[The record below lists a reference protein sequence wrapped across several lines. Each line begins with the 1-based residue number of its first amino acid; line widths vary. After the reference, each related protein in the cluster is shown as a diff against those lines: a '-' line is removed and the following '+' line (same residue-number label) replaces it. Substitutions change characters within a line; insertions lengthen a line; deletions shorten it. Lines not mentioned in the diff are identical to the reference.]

1 MNRFIVAALAVC
13 GIAAGVV
20 NAKEYTLSSPDGHI
34 RLTVDTGKRLAWSLM
49 HDSTKVIAPSPI
61 SLSLSD
67 GKVLG
72 ASPRVKKVST
82 RKVDTSFATP
92 FYKKSE
98 VKDVYNELTL
108 RLSDG
113 LSVIFRAYDDG
124 AAYRLSLDGKGA
136 RRVTSEEAM
145 FNFAGDYKAFIPYV
159 NDLRDADYPY
169 SYSFESYYDESPISE
184 MYADSLAI
192 VPLLVELP
200 HGKKALI
207 MEGDVEGYPGMFLVK
222 GENAN
227 SIEARFAP
235 EPLSEKIGGF
245 SELNL
250 IPVETA
256 PYIAKLEGPV
266 TLPWRAVTVVTS
278 DSQLA
283 DSDMAQ
289 RLASP
294 SRIADTSWIKPG
306 KVAWDWWNNWNVT
319 GVDFPAGINTPTYK
333 YYIDFAAEN
342 GLEYIIVDEGWSRES
357 LMSPVEGIDIA
368 ELARYGKEK
377 GVGVILWARWRDVD
391 KEMDVAFPHYAGLGI
406 AGFKVDFFDRDDRRV
421 IESMTRIA
429 DAAARNRLLLDLH
442 GMKAT
447 GIQRTYPNV
456 VNFEGVKGLENYKW
470 LPVVDGKPGID
481 VMRYDVT
488 APFIRMAAGPM
499 DYTPG
504 AMTNAAPGNYRSIN
518 DTPMSFGTRAHQLA
532 MYVVYEAPLQM
543 LADSPGAYRNNP
555 ESLRFISAIPTVF
568 DETRVL
574 AGEVGEYI
582 AVARRKGDTWYVG
595 ALTSLTPRDLK
606 IPLSFLA
613 PGVTYNAVT
622 MSDGVNVNRN
632 GADCSREERRVTSG
646 SELDAAMASGGGFAA
661 IITPAKQSE

>member
-632 GADCSREERRVTSG
+632 GADCRREERRVTSG

>member
-34 RLTVDTGKRLAWSLM
+34 RLTVDTGKRLTWSLM
-49 HDSTKVIAPSPI
+49 HDSTTVITPSPI

-72 ASPRVKKVST
+72 ASPRVKKAST

-136 RRVTSEEAM
+136 RRVTSEEAV

-222 GENAN
+222 SENAN

-235 EPLSEKIGGF
+235 ESLFEKIGGF

-250 IPVETA
+250 IPVESA
-256 PYIAKLEGPV
+256 PYIAEIEGPV

-278 DSQLA
+278 DSKLA

-470 LPVVDGKPGID
+470 LPVVDGKPGVD

-632 GADCSREERRVTSG
+632 GADCRREERRVTSG

>member
-20 NAKEYTLSSPDGHI
+20 NAKEYTLSSPDGHL
-34 RLTVDTGKRLAWSLM
+34 RLTVDAGKRLTWSLM

-61 SLSLSD
+61 SLSISD

-136 RRVTSEEAM
+136 RRVTSEEAV
-145 FNFAGDYKAFIPYV
+145 FNFAGDYKTYVPYV

-342 GLEYIIVDEGWSRES
+342 GLEYIIVDEGWSLES

-470 LPVVDGKPGID
+470 LPVVDGKPGVD

-504 AMTNAAPGNYRSIN
+504 AMTNAAPSNYRSIN

-543 LADSPGAYRNNP
+543 LADSPGAYRSNP

-632 GADCSREERRVTSG
+632 GADCRREERRVTSC

-661 IITPAKQSE
+661 IITPTKQSE

>member
-20 NAKEYTLSSPDGHI
+20 NAKEYTLSSPDGHL
-34 RLTVDTGKRLAWSLM
+34 RLTVDAGKRLTWSLM
-49 HDSTKVIAPSPI
+49 HDSTKVITPSSI

-136 RRVTSEEAM
+136 RRVTSEEAV

-256 PYIAKLEGPV
+256 PYIAKLEGTV

-342 GLEYIIVDEGWSRES
+342 RLEYIIVDEGWSREA
-357 LMSPVEGIDIA
+357 LMSPVEGVDIA

-470 LPVVDGKPGID
+470 LPVVDGKPGVD

-613 PGVTYNAVT
+613 PGGTYNAVT

-632 GADCSREERRVTSG
+632 GADCRCEERRVTSG

>member
-20 NAKEYTLSSPDGHI
+20 NAKEYTLSSPDGHL
-34 RLTVDTGKRLAWSLM
+34 RLTVDTGKRLTWSLM
-49 HDSTKVIAPSPI
+49 HDSTKVIVPSPI

-391 KEMDVAFPHYAGLGI
+391 KEMDVAFPHYAGLDI

-429 DAAARNRLLLDLH
+429 DGAARNRLLLDLH

-470 LPVVDGKPGID
+470 LPVVDGKPGVD

-543 LADSPGAYRNNP
+543 LADSPGAYRSNP

-606 IPLSFLA
+606 IQLSFLA

-632 GADCSREERRVTSG
+632 GADCRREERRVTSC

>member
-1 MNRFIVAALAVC
+1 MKKILVMSLSIGMIILCAE
-13 GIAAGVV
+13 
-20 NAKEYTLSSPDGHI
+20 AKEYRLSSPDGQ
-34 RLTVDTGKRLAWSLM
+34 LKVTVEAGKRLTWSVM
-49 HDSTKVIAPSPI
+49 HDSTCVIAPSPI
-61 SLSLSD
+61 SLSLLD
-67 GKVLG
+67 GKVMG
-72 ASPRVKKVST
+72 ADPKIKKVTT
-82 RKVDTSFATP
+82 RKVDSSFATP
-92 FYKKSE
+92 FYKKAE
-98 VKDVYNELTL
+98 VEDRYNEMTL

-113 LSVIFRAYDDG
+113 LNVILRAYDDG
-124 AAYRLSLDGKGA
+124 AAYRLQLAGKDEYA
-136 RRVTSEEAM
+136 VKDEEAV
-145 FNFAGDYKAFIPYV
+145 FNFAGDYKAFVPYV
-159 NDLRDADYPY
+159 NDLRDAAYPY
-169 SYSFESYYDESPISE
+169 SFSFESYYDESPISA

-200 HGKKALI
+200 HGKKTLV
-207 MEGDVEGYPGMFLVK
+207 MEGDLEGYPGMFLVK
-222 GENAN
+222 GERAN

-235 EPLSEKIGGF
+235 VPVGETIGGF
-245 SELNL
+245 NRLNL
-250 IPVETA
+250 IPMESA
-256 PYIAKLEGPV
+256 PYIAKVKGGDM
-266 TLPWRAVTVVTS
+266 LPWRAVVVSTD
-278 DSQLA
+278 DSRLA
-283 DSDMAQ
+283 DNDMAQ

-357 LMSPVEGIDIA
+357 LMSPVDDIDIA
-368 ELARYGKEK
+368 EVVRYGKEK

-391 KEMDVAFPHYAGLGI
+391 KEMSVAFPYYAGLGV
-406 AGFKVDFFDRDDRRV
+406 AGFKVDFFDRDDERV
-421 IESMTRIA
+421 VESMLN
-429 DAAARNRLLLDLH
+429 AAEMAAQHHLLLDLH

-470 LPVVDGKPGID
+470 LPVVDGKPGVD

-504 AMTNAAPGNYRSIN
+504 AMVNAAPGNYRSIN

-543 LADSPGAYRNNP
+543 LADSPGAYRANK
-555 ESLRFISAIPTVF
+555 ESLDFISAIPTVF
-568 DETRVL
+568 DETHVI

-582 AVARRKGDTWYVG
+582 AIARRKGDTWYVG
-595 ALTSLTPRDLK
+595 ALTSLTPRELK
-606 IPLSFLA
+606 IPLSFIS
-613 PGVTYNAVT
+613 PGATCDAVM

-632 GADCSREERRVTSG
+632 GADCRREQRTVTSDTT
-646 SELDAAMASGGGFAA
+646 LDVSMAPGGGFAA
-661 IITPAKQSE
+661 IITPRK

>member
-20 NAKEYTLSSPDGHI
+20 NAKEYTLSSPDGHV
-34 RLTVDTGKRLAWSLM
+34 RLTVDAGKRLTWSLM

-136 RRVTSEEAM
+136 RRVTSEEAV
-145 FNFAGDYKAFIPYV
+145 FNFAGDYKAFMPYI

-283 DSDMAQ
+283 ESDMAQ

-391 KEMDVAFPHYAGLGI
+391 KEMDEAFPHYAGLGI

-421 IESMTRIA
+421 IESMTKIA

-470 LPVVDGKPGID
+470 LPVVDGKPGVD

-632 GADCSREERRVTSG
+632 GADCRREERRVTSG

>member
-20 NAKEYTLSSPDGHI
+20 NAKEYTLSSPDGHL
-34 RLTVDTGKRLAWSLM
+34 RLTVDTGKRLTWSLM
-49 HDSTKVIAPSPI
+49 HDSTKVIVPSPI

-319 GVDFPAGINTPTYK
+319 GVDFPAGINTTTYK

-543 LADSPGAYRNNP
+543 LADSPGAYRSNP

-613 PGVTYNAVT
+613 PGVAYNAVT

-632 GADCSREERRVTSG
+632 GADCRREERRVTSG

>member
-1 MNRFIVAALAVC
+1 M
-13 GIAAGVV
+13 
-20 NAKEYTLSSPDGHI
+20 
-34 RLTVDTGKRLAWSLM
+34 
-49 HDSTKVIAPSPI
+49 
-61 SLSLSD
+61 
-67 GKVLG
+67 
-72 ASPRVKKVST
+72 
-82 RKVDTSFATP
+82 
-92 FYKKSE
+92 
-98 VKDVYNELTL
+98 
-108 RLSDG
+108 
-113 LSVIFRAYDDG
+113 
-124 AAYRLSLDGKGA
+124 
-136 RRVTSEEAM
+136 
-145 FNFAGDYKAFIPYV
+145 
-159 NDLRDADYPY
+159 
-169 SYSFESYYDESPISE
+169 
-184 MYADSLAI
+184 
-192 VPLLVELP
+192 
-200 HGKKALI
+200 
-207 MEGDVEGYPGMFLVK
+207 
-222 GENAN
+222 
-227 SIEARFAP
+227 
-235 EPLSEKIGGF
+235 
-245 SELNL
+245 
-250 IPVETA
+250 
-256 PYIAKLEGPV
+256 
-266 TLPWRAVTVVTS
+266 
-278 DSQLA
+278 
-283 DSDMAQ
+283 
-289 RLASP
+289 
-294 SRIADTSWIKPG
+294 
-306 KVAWDWWNNWNVT
+306 T

-429 DAAARNRLLLDLH
+429 DAAASNRLLLDLH

-470 LPVVDGKPGID
+470 LPVVDGKPGVD

-504 AMTNAAPGNYRSIN
+504 AMTNAAAGNYRSIN

-632 GADCSREERRVTSG
+632 GADCRREERRVTSC

>member
-20 NAKEYTLSSPDGHI
+20 NAKEYTLSSPDGHL
-34 RLTVDTGKRLAWSLM
+34 RLTVDAGKRLTWSLM

-61 SLSLSD
+61 SLSISD

-136 RRVTSEEAM
+136 RRVTSEEAV
-145 FNFAGDYKAFIPYV
+145 FNFAGDYKAFIPYI

-391 KEMDVAFPHYAGLGI
+391 KEMDEAFPHYAGLGI

-421 IESMTRIA
+421 IESMTKIA

-470 LPVVDGKPGID
+470 LPVVDGKPGVD

-543 LADSPGAYRNNP
+543 LADSPGAYRSNP

-632 GADCSREERRVTSG
+632 GADCRREERRVTSC

>member
-20 NAKEYTLSSPDGHI
+20 NAKEYTLSSPDGHV
-34 RLTVDTGKRLAWSLM
+34 RLTVDAGKRLTWSLM

-136 RRVTSEEAM
+136 RRVTSEEAV

-222 GENAN
+222 GKNAN

-250 IPVETA
+250 IPVKTA

-278 DSQLA
+278 DSKLA

-470 LPVVDGKPGID
+470 LPVVDGKPGVD

-504 AMTNAAPGNYRSIN
+504 AMTNAAAGNYRSIN

-543 LADSPGAYRNNP
+543 LADSPGAYRSNP

-613 PGVTYNAVT
+613 PGVAYNAVT

-632 GADCSREERRVTSG
+632 GADCRREERRVTSC

-661 IITPAKQSE
+661 IITPTKQSE

>member
-13 GIAAGVV
+13 GIAAGGV
-20 NAKEYTLSSPDGHI
+20 NAKEYTLSSPDGHL
-34 RLTVDTGKRLAWSLM
+34 RLTVDTGKRLTWSLM
-49 HDSTKVIAPSPI
+49 HDSTKVITPSPI

-113 LSVIFRAYDDG
+113 LSMIFRAYDDG

-222 GENAN
+222 GKNAN

-470 LPVVDGKPGID
+470 LPVVDGKPGVD

-632 GADCSREERRVTSG
+632 GADCRREERRVTSG

>member
-20 NAKEYTLSSPDGHI
+20 NAKEYTLSSPDGHL
-34 RLTVDTGKRLAWSLM
+34 RLTVDAGKRLTWSLM

-61 SLSLSD
+61 SLSISD

-136 RRVTSEEAM
+136 RRVTSEEAV

-294 SRIADTSWIKPG
+294 SRIADTNWIKPG

-342 GLEYIIVDEGWSRES
+342 GLEYIIVDEGWSLES

-470 LPVVDGKPGID
+470 LPVVDGKPGVD

-543 LADSPGAYRNNP
+543 LADSPGAYRSNP

-632 GADCSREERRVTSG
+632 GADCRREERRVTSG

>member
-20 NAKEYTLSSPDGHI
+20 NAKEYTLSSPDGHV
-34 RLTVDTGKRLAWSLM
+34 RLTVDAGKRLTWSLM

-136 RRVTSEEAM
+136 RRVTSEEAV
-145 FNFAGDYKAFIPYV
+145 FNFAGDYKAFIPYI

-470 LPVVDGKPGID
+470 LPVVDGKPGVD

-504 AMTNAAPGNYRSIN
+504 AMTNAAAGNYRSIN

-543 LADSPGAYRNNP
+543 LADSPGAYRSNP

-632 GADCSREERRVTSG
+632 GADCRREERRVTSC

>member
-20 NAKEYTLSSPDGHI
+20 NAKEYTLSSPDGHL
-34 RLTVDTGKRLAWSLM
+34 RLTVDTGKRLTWSLM

-222 GENAN
+222 GEKAN

-245 SELNL
+245 SDLNL

-256 PYIAKLEGPV
+256 PYIAEIEGTV
-266 TLPWRAVTVVTS
+266 TLPWRSVTVVTS

-283 DSDMAQ
+283 DSDMSQ

-391 KEMDVAFPHYAGLGI
+391 KEMDVAFPHYSGLGI

-543 LADSPGAYRNNP
+543 LADSPGAYRSNP

-613 PGVTYNAVT
+613 PGVAYNAVT

-632 GADCSREERRVTSG
+632 GADCRREERRVTSY

-661 IITPAKQSE
+661 IITPTKQSE

>member
-13 GIAAGVV
+13 GIAAGGV

-108 RLSDG
+108 RLSNG

-136 RRVTSEEAM
+136 RRVTSEEAV

-256 PYIAKLEGPV
+256 PYIAKLEGTV

-368 ELARYGKEK
+368 ELVRYGKEK

-429 DAAARNRLLLDLH
+429 DAAASNRLLLDLH

-470 LPVVDGKPGID
+470 LPVVDGKPGVD

-543 LADSPGAYRNNP
+543 LADSPGAYRSNP

-632 GADCSREERRVTSG
+632 GADCRREERRVTSG

>member
-1 MNRFIVAALAVC
+1 MKRFFITAVAVC
-13 GIAAGVV
+13 GIASVAMS
-20 NAKEYTLSSPDGHI
+20 AKEYRLSSPDGH
-34 RLTVDTGKRLAWSLM
+34 LKVTVDAGKRLSWSLM
-49 HDSTKVIAPSPI
+49 HDSTCVIAPSPV
-61 SLSLSD
+61 SLSLEG

-72 ASPRVKKVST
+72 AAPRVNKVST
-82 RKVDTSFATP
+82 RKVNTSFATP

-98 VKDVYNELTL
+98 VSDVYNEMTL

-113 LSVIFRAYDDG
+113 LSVIFRVYDDG
-124 AAYRLSLDGKGA
+124 AAYRLALDGKGT
-136 RRVTSEEAM
+136 RRVTSEEAV

-159 NDLRDADYPY
+159 NDLRDASYPY
-169 SYSFESYYDESPISE
+169 SYSFESYYDESPLSG

-200 HGKKALI
+200 HGKKALV
-207 MEGDVEGYPGMFLVK
+207 MEGGLEGYPGMFLVK
-222 GENAN
+222 GDSAN

-235 EPLSEKIGGF
+235 ESVSEKIGGF
-245 SELNL
+245 NSLNL

-256 PYIAKLEGPV
+256 PYIAEIETPV
-266 TLPWRAVTVVTS
+266 MLPWRAVAVTTS
-278 DSQLA
+278 DTQLA
-283 DSDMAQ
+283 DNDMAQ
-289 RLASP
+289 RLAAP
-294 SRIADTSWIKPG
+294 LRIADTSWIKPG

-319 GVDFPAGINTPTYK
+319 GVDFPAGMNTPTFK

-357 LMSPVEGIDIA
+357 LMNPVEGMDIA

-391 KEMDVAFPHYAGLGI
+391 KEMAEAFPYYAGLGI

-421 IESMTRIA
+421 VESMSKIA
-429 DAAARNRLLLDLH
+429 GLAAQNHLLLDLH

-470 LPVVDGKPGID
+470 LPVTDGKPGVD

-518 DTPMSFGTRAHQLA
+518 DAPMSFGSRAHQLA

-543 LADSPGAYRNNP
+543 LADSPGAYRGNP
-555 ESLRFISAIPTVF
+555 ESLQFISAIPTVF
-568 DETRVL
+568 DETRVIS
-574 AGEVGEYI
+574 GEVGEYVAI
-582 AVARRKGDTWYVG
+582 ARRKGDIWYVG
-595 ALTSLTPRDLK
+595 ALTSLTPRDLQ

-613 PGVTYNAVT
+613 PGVVYEAVT
-622 MSDGVNVNRN
+622 MSDGVNVGRN
-632 GADCSREERRVTSG
+632 GSDCRRDELRVTSG
-646 SELDAAMASGGGFAA
+646 DVLDAHLASGGGFAA
-661 IITPAKQSE
+661 IITPKK

>member
-20 NAKEYTLSSPDGHI
+20 NAKEYTLSSPDGHL
-34 RLTVDTGKRLAWSLM
+34 RLTVDAGKRLTWSLM
-49 HDSTKVIAPSPI
+49 HDSTKVITPSSI

-108 RLSDG
+108 QLSDG

-136 RRVTSEEAM
+136 RRVTSEEAV

-256 PYIAKLEGPV
+256 PYIAKLEGTV

-377 GVGVILWARWRDVD
+377 GVGVILWTRWRDVD

-429 DAAARNRLLLDLH
+429 DASARNRLLLDLH

-543 LADSPGAYRNNP
+543 LADSPGAYRSNP

-632 GADCSREERRVTSG
+632 GADCRREERRVTSC

>member
-20 NAKEYTLSSPDGHI
+20 NAKEYTLSSPDGHL
-34 RLTVDTGKRLAWSLM
+34 RLTVDTGKRLTWSLM
-49 HDSTKVIAPSPI
+49 HDSTKVIVPSPI

-222 GENAN
+222 GKNAN

-250 IPVETA
+250 IPVKTA

-278 DSQLA
+278 DSKLA

-342 GLEYIIVDEGWSRES
+342 GLEYIIIDEGWSRES

-504 AMTNAAPGNYRSIN
+504 AMTNAVPGNYRSIN

-543 LADSPGAYRNNP
+543 LADSPGAYRSNP

-613 PGVTYNAVT
+613 PGVAYNAVT

-632 GADCSREERRVTSG
+632 GADCRREERRVTSC

>member
-20 NAKEYTLSSPDGHI
+20 NAKEYTLSSPDGHL
-34 RLTVDTGKRLAWSLM
+34 RLTVDTGKRLTWSLM
-49 HDSTKVIAPSPI
+49 HDSTKVIVPSPI

-470 LPVVDGKPGID
+470 LPVVDGKPGVD

-543 LADSPGAYRNNP
+543 LADSPVAYRSNP

-574 AGEVGEYI
+574 AGEVREYI

-613 PGVTYNAVT
+613 PGVAYNAVT

-632 GADCSREERRVTSG
+632 GADCRREERRVTSC

>member
-20 NAKEYTLSSPDGHI
+20 NAKEYTLSSPDGHL
-34 RLTVDTGKRLAWSLM
+34 RLTVDAGKRLTWSLM

-61 SLSLSD
+61 SLSISD

-136 RRVTSEEAM
+136 RRVTSEEAV

-222 GENAN
+222 GKNAN

-294 SRIADTSWIKPG
+294 SRIADASWIKPG

-342 GLEYIIVDEGWSRES
+342 GLEYIIIDEGWSRES

-429 DAAARNRLLLDLH
+429 DAAARNRLLLDLQ

-470 LPVVDGKPGID
+470 LPVVDGKPGVD

-543 LADSPGAYRNNP
+543 LADSPGAYRSNP

-632 GADCSREERRVTSG
+632 GADCRREERRVTSC

-661 IITPAKQSE
+661 IITPTKQSE

>member
-20 NAKEYTLSSPDGHI
+20 NAKEYTLSSPDGHL
-34 RLTVDTGKRLAWSLM
+34 RLTVDAGKRLTWSLM
-49 HDSTKVIAPSPI
+49 HDSTTVIAPSPI

-192 VPLLVELP
+192 VPLLVELH

-256 PYIAKLEGPV
+256 SYIAEIEGTV
-266 TLPWRAVTVVTS
+266 TLPWRAVTVATS
-278 DSQLA
+278 HSQLA

-342 GLEYIIVDEGWSRES
+342 GLEYIIIDEGWSRES

-470 LPVVDGKPGID
+470 LPVVDGKPGVD

-543 LADSPGAYRNNP
+543 LADSPGAYRSNP

-632 GADCSREERRVTSG
+632 GADCRREERRVTSC

-661 IITPAKQSE
+661 IITPTKQSE

>member
-20 NAKEYTLSSPDGHI
+20 NAKEYTLSSPDGHL
-34 RLTVDTGKRLAWSLM
+34 RLTVDAGKRLTWSLM
-49 HDSTKVIAPSPI
+49 HDSTTVIAPSPI
-61 SLSLSD
+61 SLSISD

-136 RRVTSEEAM
+136 RRVTSEEAV

-222 GENAN
+222 GKNAN

-250 IPVETA
+250 IPVKTA

-342 GLEYIIVDEGWSRES
+342 GLEYIIVDEGWSLES

-470 LPVVDGKPGID
+470 LPVVDGKPGVD

-543 LADSPGAYRNNP
+543 LADSPGAYRSNP

-582 AVARRKGDTWYVG
+582 AVARREGDTWYVG

-613 PGVTYNAVT
+613 PGVAYNAVT

-632 GADCSREERRVTSG
+632 GADCRREERRVTSG

>member
-20 NAKEYTLSSPDGHI
+20 NAKEYTLSSPDGHL
-34 RLTVDTGKRLAWSLM
+34 RLTVDAGKRLTWSLM
-49 HDSTKVIAPSPI
+49 HDSTTVIAPSPI
-61 SLSLSD
+61 SLSISD

-136 RRVTSEEAM
+136 RRVTSEEAV

-222 GENAN
+222 GKNAN

-294 SRIADTSWIKPG
+294 SRIADASWIKPG

-342 GLEYIIVDEGWSRES
+342 GLEYIIVDEGWSLES

-447 GIQRTYPNV
+447 GIQRIYPNV

-470 LPVVDGKPGID
+470 LPVVDGKPGVD

-543 LADSPGAYRNNP
+543 LADSPGAYRSNP

-613 PGVTYNAVT
+613 PGGTYNAVT

-632 GADCSREERRVTSG
+632 GADCRREERRVTSC

-661 IITPAKQSE
+661 IITPTKQSE

>member
-20 NAKEYTLSSPDGHI
+20 NAKEYTLSSPDGHL
-34 RLTVDTGKRLAWSLM
+34 RLTVDAGKRLTWSLM
-49 HDSTKVIAPSPI
+49 HDSTKVITSSPI

-357 LMSPVEGIDIA
+357 LMSPVERIDIA

-391 KEMDVAFPHYAGLGI
+391 KEMVEAFPNYAGLGI

-421 IESMTRIA
+421 IESMTKIA

-470 LPVVDGKPGID
+470 LPVVDGKPGVD

-543 LADSPGAYRNNP
+543 LADSPGAYRSNP

-595 ALTSLTPRDLK
+595 ALTSLAPRDLK

-632 GADCSREERRVTSG
+632 GADCRREERRVTSC

-661 IITPAKQSE
+661 IITPTKQSE

>member
-13 GIAAGVV
+13 GIAAGGV

-108 RLSDG
+108 RLSNG

-136 RRVTSEEAM
+136 RRVTSEEAV

-192 VPLLVELP
+192 VPLLAELP

-256 PYIAKLEGPV
+256 PYIAKLEGTV

-368 ELARYGKEK
+368 ELVRYGKEK
-377 GVGVILWARWRDVD
+377 GVGVILWTRWRDVD

-429 DAAARNRLLLDLH
+429 DASARNRLLLDLH

-543 LADSPGAYRNNP
+543 LADSPGAYRSNP

-632 GADCSREERRVTSG
+632 GADCRREERRVTSG

>member
-20 NAKEYTLSSPDGHI
+20 NAKEYTLSSPDGHV
-34 RLTVDTGKRLAWSLM
+34 RLTVDAGKRLTWSLM
-49 HDSTKVIAPSPI
+49 HDSTTVIAPSPI

-222 GENAN
+222 SKNAN

-294 SRIADTSWIKPG
+294 SRIADASWIKPG

-342 GLEYIIVDEGWSRES
+342 GLEYIIVDEGWSLES

-406 AGFKVDFFDRDDRRV
+406 AGFKIDFFDRDDRRV

-447 GIQRTYPNV
+447 GIQRIYPNV

-470 LPVVDGKPGID
+470 LPVVDGKPGVD

-543 LADSPGAYRNNP
+543 LADSPGAYRSNP

-613 PGVTYNAVT
+613 PGGTYNAVT

-632 GADCSREERRVTSG
+632 GADCRREERRVTSC

-661 IITPAKQSE
+661 IITPTKQSE

>member
-13 GIAAGVV
+13 GIAVGVV
-20 NAKEYTLSSPDGHI
+20 NAKEYTLSSPDGHV
-34 RLTVDTGKRLAWSLM
+34 RLTVDAGKRLTWSLM
-49 HDSTKVIAPSPI
+49 HDSTTVIAPSPI

-136 RRVTSEEAM
+136 RRVTSEEAV
-145 FNFAGDYKAFIPYV
+145 FNFAGDYKTYVPYV

-222 GENAN
+222 GKNAN

-294 SRIADTSWIKPG
+294 SRIADASWIKPG

-391 KEMDVAFPHYAGLGI
+391 REMDVAFPHYAGLGI

-470 LPVVDGKPGID
+470 LPVVDGKPGVD

-518 DTPMSFGTRAHQLA
+518 DTPMSFGTRVHQLA

-613 PGVTYNAVT
+613 PGVAYNAVT

-632 GADCSREERRVTSG
+632 GADCRREERRVTSC
-646 SELDAAMASGGGFAA
+646 SELDAAMALGGGFAA
-661 IITPAKQSE
+661 IITPTKQSE

>member
-20 NAKEYTLSSPDGHI
+20 NAKEYTLSSPDAHV
-34 RLTVDTGKRLAWSLM
+34 RLTVDAGKRLTWSLM
-49 HDSTKVIAPSPI
+49 HDSTTVIAPSPI

-256 PYIAKLEGPV
+256 SYIAEIEGTV
-266 TLPWRAVTVVTS
+266 TLPWRAVTVATS

-342 GLEYIIVDEGWSRES
+342 GLEYIIIDEGWSRES

-470 LPVVDGKPGID
+470 LPVVDGKPGVD

-504 AMTNAAPGNYRSIN
+504 AMTNAAAGNYRSIN

-646 SELDAAMASGGGFAA
+646 SELDAAMASGGGFTA

>member
-20 NAKEYTLSSPDGHI
+20 NAKEYTLSSPDGHL
-34 RLTVDTGKRLAWSLM
+34 RLTVDTGKRLTWSLM
-49 HDSTKVIAPSPI
+49 HDSTKVIVPSPI

-256 PYIAKLEGPV
+256 SYIAEIEGTV
-266 TLPWRAVTVVTS
+266 TLPWRAVTVATS

-342 GLEYIIVDEGWSRES
+342 GLEYIIIDEGWSRES

-470 LPVVDGKPGID
+470 LPVVDGKPGVD

-543 LADSPGAYRNNP
+543 LADSPGAYRSNP

-613 PGVTYNAVT
+613 PGVAYNAVT

-632 GADCSREERRVTSG
+632 GADCRREERRVTSC

>member
-20 NAKEYTLSSPDGHI
+20 NAKEYTLSSPDGHL
-34 RLTVDTGKRLAWSLM
+34 RLTVDAGKRLTWSLM

-159 NDLRDADYPY
+159 NDLRDTDYPY

-543 LADSPGAYRNNP
+543 LADSPGAYRSNP

-613 PGVTYNAVT
+613 PGVAYNAVT

-632 GADCSREERRVTSG
+632 GADCRREERRVTSC

>member
-20 NAKEYTLSSPDGHI
+20 NAKEYTLSSPGGHL
-34 RLTVDTGKRLAWSLM
+34 RLTVDAGKRLTWSLM

-61 SLSLSD
+61 SLSISD

-145 FNFAGDYKAFIPYV
+145 FNFTGDYKAFIPYV

-222 GENAN
+222 GKNAN

-294 SRIADTSWIKPG
+294 SRIADASWIKPG

-421 IESMTRIA
+421 IESMTKIA

-470 LPVVDGKPGID
+470 LPVVDGKPGVD

-504 AMTNAAPGNYRSIN
+504 AMTNAAAGNYRSIN

-632 GADCSREERRVTSG
+632 GADCRREERRVTSC

>member
-13 GIAAGVV
+13 GIAAGGV

-108 RLSDG
+108 WLSDG

-124 AAYRLSLDGKGA
+124 AAYRLSLDGKGT

-222 GENAN
+222 GKNAN

-256 PYIAKLEGPV
+256 PYIAEIEGTV

-283 DSDMAQ
+283 DCDMAQ

-470 LPVVDGKPGID
+470 LPVVDGKPGVD

-543 LADSPGAYRNNP
+543 LADSPGAYRSNP

-632 GADCSREERRVTSG
+632 GADCRREERRVTSC

>member
-136 RRVTSEEAM
+136 RRVTSEEAV

-256 PYIAKLEGPV
+256 PYIAKLEGTV

-377 GVGVILWARWRDVD
+377 GVGVILWTRWRDVD

-429 DAAARNRLLLDLH
+429 DASARNRLLLDLH

-543 LADSPGAYRNNP
+543 LADSPGAYRSNP

-632 GADCSREERRVTSG
+632 GADCRREERRVTSG